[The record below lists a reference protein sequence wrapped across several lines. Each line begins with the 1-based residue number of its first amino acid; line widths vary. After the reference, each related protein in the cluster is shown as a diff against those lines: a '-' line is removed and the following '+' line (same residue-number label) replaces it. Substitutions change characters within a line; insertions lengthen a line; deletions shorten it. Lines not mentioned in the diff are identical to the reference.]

1 MSVDIL
7 LILENIG
14 IASAAVS
21 GFLFAVRKKC
31 DWLGI
36 FIASFLTALG
46 GGILRDMIVGRPI
59 YSFTHYLPVINVI
72 VMIIFCGVMK
82 FYKVSK
88 HEKIEK
94 KPLFI
99 MSDAIDFVS
108 FSIVGAMVALH
119 YEYNIFGVILVAFCN
134 GVGGGILRD
143 VLLNEIPWMLHTGLY
158 GTISMLV
165 GFIYFFMDKFDATN
179 IYFVMLLFTA
189 GVVFRMFAYYK
200 SWHLPEVRYEK

>member
-59 YSFTHYLPVINVI
+59 YSFTHYLPGLNVI
-72 VMIIFCGVMK
+72 IMIIFLN
-82 FYKVSK
+82 SK
-88 HEKIEK
+88 KLRK
-94 KPLFI
+94 LF
-99 MSDAIDFVS
+99 SRVK
-108 FSIVGAMVALH
+108 
-119 YEYNIFGVILVAFCN
+119 N
-134 GVGGGILRD
+134 
-143 VLLNEIPWMLHTGLY
+143 
-158 GTISMLV
+158 
-165 GFIYFFMDKFDATN
+165 
-179 IYFVMLLFTA
+179 FVM
-189 GVVFRMFAYYK
+189 
-200 SWHLPEVRYEK
+200 